1 MHGLVA
7 STAGGFAIGAA
18 AWVYD
23 ALALGMRNATLGVVA
38 QATAAGL
45 VGSLVDSVRLHPG
58 QGTNQQSRYSYFF
71 A

>member
-18 AWVYD
+18 AWVSD